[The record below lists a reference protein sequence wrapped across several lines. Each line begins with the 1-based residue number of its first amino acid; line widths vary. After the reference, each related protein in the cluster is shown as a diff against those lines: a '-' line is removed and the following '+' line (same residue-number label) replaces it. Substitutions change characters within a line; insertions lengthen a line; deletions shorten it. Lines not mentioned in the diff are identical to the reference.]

1 MSDETETHHPAVQLV
16 RADGPADVIAATAAA
31 ERAENEHRAP
41 DIKNI
46 FLGGLFLLA
55 LLAACYVAAEIVL
68 PIVVAFVLMLV
79 LQPAMRLLQR
89 LHLPRG
95 IAALLMILVLFAALA
110 V

>member
-55 LLAACYVAAEIVL
+55 LLAVCYVAAEIVL
-68 PIVVAFVLMLV
+68 PIVVAFVLMLYCSR
-79 LQPAMRLLQR
+79 PCASSSACTCREGSR
-89 LHLPRG
+89 RC
-95 IAALLMILVLFAALA
+95 
-110 V
+110 